1 MKRALQISII
11 VLLLAVVVI
20 QILSFTGK
28 LSAAEK
34 QEVCPVNAITMKQG
48 KAVIDSMKCIG
59 CRRCVDGFVAI
70 PAEEF
75 YLSGGQTP
83 IDPTV
88 IEKTDDRSTPIDT
101 QAAKTP
107 VNPAKKSPD
116 SSQQVLGNKLDQK
129 ALVIPTL
136 EVTPAADSLKQAS
149 YYVVDAESCISC
161 GMCLRVCPEK
171 AISYVDGVAYIDPE
185 KCTDC
190 GICAGLDPKKFRGCP
205 VGAIHPAKE

>member
-20 QILSFTGK
+20 QILSLTGK

-70 PAEEF
+70 PAEGF
-75 YLSGGQTP
+75 YLPNDLPQT
-83 IDPTV
+83 
-88 IEKTDDRSTPIDT
+88 DT
-101 QAAKTP
+101 IIIKETEDKPAPVEAGAVNTP
-107 VNPAKKSPD
+107 VNPPQKKSD
-116 SSQQVLGNKLDQK
+116 DQQQVQAIKRSQEGSI
-129 ALVIPTL
+129 IPVL
-136 EVTPAADSLKQAS
+136 EEVPANDSPEPAN
-149 YYVVDAESCISC
+149 YYVVDSESCISC

-171 AISYVDGVAYIDPE
+171 AISYVDGKAYIDPE

>member
-11 VLLLAVVVI
+11 VLLLAVIVI

-34 QEVCPVNAITMKQG
+34 QEVCPVNAITMKHG

-75 YLSGGQTP
+75 YLPGDLPQTET
-83 IDPTV
+83 IV
-88 IEKTDDRSTPIDT
+88 IEETEDKPAPIETKAVNTPLIPT
-101 QAAKTP
+101 
-107 VNPAKKSPD
+107 KKNSENK
-116 SSQQVLGNKLDQK
+116 QQVLGDKQDQE

-136 EVTPAADSLKQAS
+136 EVIPATDSLEQAS

-171 AISYVDGVAYIDPE
+171 AISYVDGKAFIDPE